1 MEVGQKR
8 FAFLLR
14 QSLATQSPPSR
25 HRNYCSVVQR
35 LGAAERPALARLS
48 GRAVFVPARSSGLLD
63 GIPPRYSARMK
74 LSIELSAA
82 QAERLRH
89 EAERLGLS
97 PEDLARAVVADV
109 LATPAEDFRV
119 VAERVIRQNQELYR
133 RLA

>member
-1 MEVGQKR
+1 
-8 FAFLLR
+8 
-14 QSLATQSPPSR
+14 
-25 HRNYCSVVQR
+25 
-35 LGAAERPALARLS
+35 
-48 GRAVFVPARSSGLLD
+48 
-63 GIPPRYSARMK
+63 MK

-109 LATPAEDFRV
+109 LAAPDEGFRTAAEQ
-119 VAERVIRQNQELYR
+119 VIRRNQELYR

>member
-1 MEVGQKR
+1 
-8 FAFLLR
+8 
-14 QSLATQSPPSR
+14 
-25 HRNYCSVVQR
+25 
-35 LGAAERPALARLS
+35 
-48 GRAVFVPARSSGLLD
+48 VPARSSGLLD
-63 GIPPRYSARMK
+63 GVPPRYSVRMK

-109 LATPAEDFRV
+109 LATPAEDFQAA
-119 VAERVIRQNQELYR
+119 AERVIRKNQELYR

>member
-1 MEVGQKR
+1 
-8 FAFLLR
+8 
-14 QSLATQSPPSR
+14 
-25 HRNYCSVVQR
+25 
-35 LGAAERPALARLS
+35 
-48 GRAVFVPARSSGLLD
+48 
-63 GIPPRYSARMK
+63 MK

-109 LATPAEDFRV
+109 LATPAEDFQV

>member
-1 MEVGQKR
+1 
-8 FAFLLR
+8 
-14 QSLATQSPPSR
+14 
-25 HRNYCSVVQR
+25 
-35 LGAAERPALARLS
+35 
-48 GRAVFVPARSSGLLD
+48 VPARSSGLLD
-63 GIPPRYSARMK
+63 GVPPRYSARMK